1 MLRRLSLANKC
12 LLLFGGA
19 IVAILLAALVAP
31 YFRMSSLVDEGQLEI
46 SRQMVAMWEKLDD
59 RFQNDP
65 AFQGGFGPAPGDP
78 AEYAGVNAR
87 RLSVQQADGLAKND
101 PFLRSALARFRSDP
115 ERLDYQTS
123 TLKRGSLEYRY
134 AKAYRTASQDPKLDS
149 IVILDRRSLPAT
161 GLILLNFV
169 FLVQAFIVVLILSLI
184 LFYQITHRLIL
195 RPVRDLKDTAQKV
208 RDGDIATRSSIRTG
222 DEFQE
227 LAESFNLMLSDLQ
240 SNQDQLRAINSAL
253 DLKLHEL
260 AQSNDALY
268 EAAKLKGEFLAS
280 VSHELRTPLNSIIG
294 FAELLL
300 DIARAEQAAQ
310 TLIPALQSPAGEPIA
325 AVPAAAGPVAKRIRY
340 LENIVNAGR
349 NLLEMINS
357 LLEMAK
363 LEAGKVEVKNEPMS
377 MRDACEGLI
386 ALIAPLAEKKNISLL
401 LETPGDIP
409 LITTDVKKFQQVVFN
424 FLSNAVKFT
433 DPPERT
439 NRPAVIT
446 LHVAL
451 STQRVPICLT
461 DGRDAIRISVIDT
474 GRGIPAEKL
483 PKVFDKFYQVDSSL
497 SKEHAG
503 TGLGLAISR
512 ELATLLQGEVHAE
525 SAEGVGSIFSLLL
538 PLIPDDA
545 LAPNLAER
553 QAEARFRANLVGH
566 TPSIRA
572 QMTPSFSPTTPTT
585 PTTPTAPQPDP
596 VTQPAI

>member
-1 MLRRLSLANKC
+1 VLRRLSLANKC

-19 IVAILLAALVAP
+19 IVAILLAALTAP
-31 YFRMSSLVDEGQLEI
+31 YFRMSALVDEGQLEI
-46 SRQMVAMWEKLDD
+46 SRQMVAMWEKLDE
-59 RFQNDP
+59 RFQTDP
-65 AFQGGFGPAPGDP
+65 SLQGGFGPAPGDP
-78 AEYAGVNAR
+78 TEYAGVNAR
-87 RLSVQQADGLAKND
+87 RLSIEQADGLAKTD
-101 PFLRSALARFRSDP
+101 AFLRSALDRFRSDP

-123 TLKRGSLEYRY
+123 TFKRGSLEFRY
-134 AKAYRTASQDPKLDS
+134 AKAHRTTTQEPKLES
-149 IVILDRRSLPAT
+149 IIILDRRSLPAT
-161 GLILLNFV
+161 GLILINFV
-169 FLVQAFIVVLILSLI
+169 FLVEAFIVVLALSLI

-240 SNQDQLRAINSAL
+240 SNQDQLRAINNAL

-310 TLIPALQSPAGEPIA
+310 TLTPALQP
-325 AVPAAAGPVAKRIRY
+325 AVPAAAGPIAKRIRY

-363 LEAGKVEVKNEPMS
+363 LEAGKVEVKSEPMS

-386 ALIAPLAEKKNISLL
+386 ALIAPLAEKKNISLIL
-401 LETPGDIP
+401 DTPTDIP
-409 LITTDVKKFQQVVFN
+409 LITTDVKKFQQIVFN

-433 DPPERT
+433 DPPERSG
-439 NRPAVIT
+439 RPAVIT
-446 LHVAL
+446 LDVAV
-451 STQRVPICLT
+451 STDRTPICLT

-474 GRGIPAEKL
+474 GRGISADKL

-512 ELATLLQGEVHAE
+512 ELASLLQGEVNAE

-538 PLIPDDA
+538 PFAPDEA
-545 LAPNLAER
+545 HAPNLAER
-553 QAEARFRANLVGH
+553 
-566 TPSIRA
+566 
-572 QMTPSFSPTTPTT
+572 
-585 PTTPTAPQPDP
+585 
-596 VTQPAI
+596 

>member
-12 LLLFGGA
+12 LFLFGGA
-19 IVAILLAALVAP
+19 IVAILLAALTAP
-31 YFRMSSLVDEGQLEI
+31 YFRMSALVDDGQLEI
-46 SRQMVAMWEKLDD
+46 SRQMVSMWEKLDD
-59 RFQNDP
+59 RFQTDP
-65 AFQGGFGPAPGDP
+65 SLQGGFGPTPGDP
-78 AEYAGVNAR
+78 TEYAGVNAR
-87 RLSVQQADGLAKND
+87 RLSVEQADGLAKND
-101 PFLRSALARFRSDP
+101 PFLRSALDRFRSDP
-115 ERLDYQTS
+115 ERLDYQSS

-134 AKAYRTASQDPKLDS
+134 AKAYRTTTQEPKLES

-169 FLVQAFIVVLILSLI
+169 FLVEAFIVVLALSLI

-240 SNQDQLRAINSAL
+240 SNQDQLRAINNAL

-310 TLIPALQSPAGEPIA
+310 TLTPALQPSNGEPVA
-325 AVPAAAGPVAKRIRY
+325 AVPAAAGPIAKRIRY

-363 LEAGKVEVKNEPMS
+363 LEAGKVEVKSEPMS

-386 ALIAPLAEKKNISLL
+386 ALIAPLAEKKNITLHL
-401 LETPGDIP
+401 DTPTDIP

-433 DPPERT
+433 DPPERSG
-439 NRPAVIT
+439 RPAVIT
-446 LHVAL
+446 LDVAI
-451 STQRVPICLT
+451 STERTPICLT

-483 PKVFDKFYQVDSSL
+483 PRVFDKFYQVDSSI

-512 ELATLLQGEVHAE
+512 ELATLLQGEVNAE
-525 SAEGVGSIFSLLL
+525 SAEGVGSIFTLLL
-538 PLIPDDA
+538 PFAPDEA
-545 LAPNLAER
+545 LALNSAER

-566 TPSIRA
+566 TPAIRA
-572 QMTPSFSPTTPTT
+572 QLSE
-585 PTTPTAPQPDP
+585 TAPDNHQTAAE
-596 VTQPAI
+596 TQPAI

>member
-1 MLRRLSLANKC
+1 VLRRLSLANKC

-19 IVAILLAALVAP
+19 IVAILLAALTAP
-31 YFRMSSLVDEGQLEI
+31 YFRMSALVDDGQLEI
-46 SRQMVAMWEKLDD
+46 SRQMVSMWEKLDD
-59 RFQNDP
+59 RFQTDP
-65 AFQGGFGPAPGDP
+65 SLQGGFGPTPGDP
-78 AEYAGVNAR
+78 TEYAGVNAR
-87 RLSVQQADGLAKND
+87 RLSVEQADGLAKND
-101 PFLRSALARFRSDP
+101 PFLRSALDRFRSDP
-115 ERLDYQTS
+115 ERLDYQSS

-134 AKAYRTASQDPKLDS
+134 AKAYRTTTQEPKLES

-169 FLVQAFIVVLILSLI
+169 FLVEAFIVVLALSLI

-240 SNQDQLRAINSAL
+240 SNQDQLRAINNAL

-310 TLIPALQSPAGEPIA
+310 TLTPALQPSNGEPVA
-325 AVPAAAGPVAKRIRY
+325 AVPAAAGPIAKRIRY

-363 LEAGKVEVKNEPMS
+363 LEAGKVEVKSEPMS

-386 ALIAPLAEKKNISLL
+386 ALIAPLAEKKNITLHL
-401 LETPGDIP
+401 DTPTDIP

-433 DPPERT
+433 DPPERSG
-439 NRPAVIT
+439 RPAVIT
-446 LHVAL
+446 LDVAI
-451 STQRVPICLT
+451 STERTPICLT

-483 PKVFDKFYQVDSSL
+483 PRVFDKFYQVDSSI

-512 ELATLLQGEVHAE
+512 ELATLLQGEVTAE
-525 SAEGVGSIFSLLL
+525 SAEGVGSIFTLLL
-538 PLIPDDA
+538 PFAPDEA
-545 LAPNLAER
+545 LALNSAER

-566 TPSIRA
+566 TPAIRA
-572 QMTPSFSPTTPTT
+572 QLSE
-585 PTTPTAPQPDP
+585 TAPDNHQTTAE
-596 VTQPAI
+596 TQPAI